1 MNKDQQFP
9 YVDLNSIATACKINI
24 LFIIILTLIGALAG
38 FAYHV
43 IRDAGRKQ
51 YGYQFTY
58 SVIPES
64 EYVLEDQLTNND
76 VEASVILGKSYM
88 QTFAESSV
96 QQQIIRKADV
106 ASGSGV
112 LIESTRTNS
121 EVVYSITVKA
131 YNKEAV
137 LKATKTLVDGMKSGI
152 YAQIPGSRPILPQ
165 AVEQLTEADLFEISN
180 ESSVLKPV
188 VVCAAALFV
197 ISIVIICLKVI
208 RNGYITHPQ
217 VLSEVI
223 SIPIIGYAVTNVRR
237 TGREPRG

>member
-9 YVDLNSIATACKINI
+9 YVDLNSIATACRKNI
-24 LFIIILTLIGALAG
+24 LFIIILTLIGAVAG
-38 FAYHV
+38 FAYHA
-43 IRDAGRKQ
+43 IRDAGRTQ

-64 EYVLEDQLTNND
+64 QYILQDQLTNND
-76 VEASVILGKSYM
+76 VEAAAILGKSYM
-88 QTFAESSV
+88 QTFAESTV
-96 QQQIIRKADV
+96 QHQIIKKADV
-106 ASGSGV
+106 APGSGGV
-112 LIESTRTNS
+112 IGSTRTDS

-131 YNKEAV
+131 YNKDAV
-137 LKATKTLVDGMKSGI
+137 LKVTETLIDGMKSGS
-152 YAQIPGSRPILPQ
+152 YAQLPGSRPVLPQ
-165 AVEQLTEADLFEISN
+165 ATEQLMEEDLFEINN

-188 VVCAAALFV
+188 VICAAALFV
-197 ISIVIICLKVI
+197 ISVVIICLKVI

>member
-9 YVDLNSIATACKINI
+9 YVDLNSIATACRKNI
-24 LFIIILTLIGALAG
+24 LFIIILTLIGAVVG
-38 FAYHV
+38 FAYHA
-43 IRDAGRKQ
+43 IRDAGRIQ

-64 EYVLEDQLTNND
+64 QYILQDQLTNND
-76 VEASVILGKSYM
+76 VEAAAILGKSYM
-88 QTFAESSV
+88 QTFAEPTV
-96 QQQIIRKADV
+96 QHQIIKKADV
-106 ASGSGV
+106 APGSGV
-112 LIESTRTNS
+112 VIGSTRTDS
-121 EVVYSITVKA
+121 EVVYSITVEA
-131 YNKEAV
+131 YNKDAV
-137 LKATKTLVDGMKSGI
+137 LKVTETLIDGMKSGS
-152 YAQIPGSRPILPQ
+152 YAQLPGSRPILPQ
-165 AVEQLTEADLFEISN
+165 ATEQLKEEDMYVIN
-180 ESSVLKPV
+180 NGSSVLKPV
-188 VVCAAALFV
+188 VICAAALFV